1 MKKVLLAAGAIAA
14 LTTAGT
20 ASAQVSQRVDINASV
35 DSKCGVSAQQTVV
48 TLGDLTN
55 AQAKVRA
62 SVTQEIADALNGAK
76 IIAFCNAPNSTV
88 EVERAVLA
96 RDGRTGTG
104 LTDGGFA
111 QHVRYNLDA
120 SINGLPL
127 DSTSTAGGST
137 VAARFG
143 GHDSASSTATHLKFE
158 PAASNGTAVASSN
171 GSSETSIDWT
181 SLTDRRLAAGT
192 YNGYVNVTLTPG
204 A

>member
-35 DSKCGVSAQQTVV
+35 DSKCGVTAQQTVV

-104 LTDGGFA
+104 LTDGG
-111 QHVRYNLDA
+111 
-120 SINGLPL
+120 
-127 DSTSTAGGST
+127 
-137 VAARFG
+137 
-143 GHDSASSTATHLKFE
+143 
-158 PAASNGTAVASSN
+158 
-171 GSSETSIDWT
+171 
-181 SLTDRRLAAGT
+181 
-192 YNGYVNVTLTPG
+192 
-204 A
+204 